1 MTPEAR
7 RREQART
14 LGFMLALTGVMV
26 AAVAGSHLLT
36 AERVAMNESLFLKK
50 AILRA
55 AGLTP
60 PGNAAEVAALY
71 ASRVRETASGEFRV
85 VSAAGDAAVA
95 RVVLERGRGLWGAIR
110 AAVGF
115 EPEGSR
121 MTGLDFLEQ
130 GETPGLGAR
139 IEEPWFKAQFRG
151 RRGPFKLAPEGTSRG
166 DGEFDA
172 ITGATVTSEGVRDL
186 VNSAAARAAGTAATS
201 TPAPGG
207 TP

>member
-7 RREQART
+7 RREQVHT
-14 LGFMLALTGVMV
+14 VGFMLALTVVMV
-26 AAVAGSHLLT
+26 AAVSGSHLLT
-36 AERVAMNESLFLKK
+36 AERVALNASLFLKQ
-50 AILRA
+50 AVLRA

-71 ASRVRETASGEFRV
+71 AGRVRETAPGEFQV
-85 VSAAGDAAVA
+85 ASAAGDTPVA
-95 RVVLERGRGLWGAIR
+95 RVVIERGRGLWGAIR

-115 EPEGSR
+115 EPDGSR

-130 GETPGLGAR
+130 SETPGLGAR

-186 VNSAAARAAGTAATS
+186 VNHAAARVAAAALPS
-201 TPAPGG
+201 PAPGG
-207 TP
+207 AP